1 MTKSNKFLLGI
12 ITLVVTLMIGYAL
25 FSETVTVTGTA
36 TAKGN
41 FDITTT
47 CITGLSSSL
56 NVIAEGFP
64 GTAGDVKNST
74 CSVNGSSVTFST
86 ELGYPGSYQFYT
98 LQFKNTGTIDALFA
112 NDSDIYEKYTGNI
125 KVYLHSNNS
134 LYKTVTLP
142 SEDDFAINF
151 SNVLFQASL
160 LVKTDGTMIVG
171 GDSETGRIVELSGVE
186 YVKLKPNEVLEI
198 AIIAIWPDNDN
209 NHLKDY
215 YAKTTFN
222 QSFQFKQHTME
233 AVDKNDA
240 YFCIGGC

>member
-1 MTKSNKFLLGI
+1 
-12 ITLVVTLMIGYAL
+12 MIGYAL
-25 FSETVTVTGTA
+25 FSETVTISGTA
-36 TAKGN
+36 TSQGQFK
-41 FDITTT
+41 ITTT

-98 LQFKNTGTIDALFA
+98 LQFKNTGTIDALFV

-222 QSFQFKQHTME
+222 QSFNFEQSTIN
-233 AVDKNDA
+233 DIPKNNA
-240 YFCIGGC
+240 YFCVGGC